1 MKEKRDL
8 DSIKDFM
15 MDQEEDLL
23 EADLKTVLVVTGSYL
38 YSGAELTDIEESV
51 FARINELVVKHLVE
65 EENQVP
71 LNATIH

>member
-23 EADLKTVLVVTGSYL
+23 ETDLKTVLVVTGSYL

-51 FARINELVVKHLVE
+51 LARINELVVKHLVE
-65 EENQVP
+65 TENQAP
-71 LNATIH
+71 KDTTIH

>member
-23 EADLKTVLVVTGSYL
+23 ETDLKTVLVVTGSYL

-51 FARINELVVKHLVE
+51 LARINELVVKHLVE
-65 EENQVP
+65 KENQVP
-71 LNATIH
+71 KGAIIH

>member
-23 EADLKTVLVVTGSYL
+23 ETDLKTVLVVTGSYL
-38 YSGAELTDIEESV
+38 DSGTELTDIEESV
-51 FARINELVVKHLVE
+51 LARINELVVKHLVE
-65 EENQVP
+65 KENQVP
-71 LNATIH
+71 KGAIIH